1 MNIFKRKR
9 QKTDW
14 SNKAE
19 FKRLSEAFYA
29 ALANLPDDWRD
40 VAEGKATLPET
51 LDDARAQRGR
61 LSGGPFPFTR
71 PA

>member
-1 MNIFKRKR
+1 MNMFKRKR
-9 QKTDW
+9 PRTNW
-14 SNKAE
+14 SNNPE
-19 FKRLSEAFYA
+19 FKRLSEEFYA

-61 LSGGPFPFTR
+61 LTGRPFPFTR